1 MDISERSEAKLRSSK
16 GFINLEGHH
25 QYVSNIMDMKT
36 TVNNSAAAFPRKNKN
51 NNNYKIGVEGTK
63 FSRSLSQ
70 SGTGKKVFS
79 ISYFSLESFLLL
91 LCLSASLLLLPLI
104 LPPLPPPPF
113 MLLLLP
119 ILILLLLMF
128 LAFMPSNVKNVSY
141 TYV

>member
-1 MDISERSEAKLRSSK
+1 MDMSERSEAKLRSSSK
-16 GFINLEGHH
+16 GFINLEQHH
-25 QYVSNIMDMKT
+25 QYMK
-36 TVNNSAAAFPRKNKN
+36 NSAFPRKN
-51 NNNYKIGVEGTK
+51 IGVEGTTQEY
-63 FSRSLSQ
+63 RRSQ
-70 SGTGKKVFS
+70 SGKKVFS

-128 LAFMPSNVKNVSY
+128 LAFMPSNVKSVSNY
-141 TYV
+141 THVS

>member
-1 MDISERSEAKLRSSK
+1 MSERSEAKLRSSK
-16 GFINLEGHH
+16 GFVNLEGHH
-25 QYVSNIMDMKT
+25 QYMSNIMDMKT
-36 TVNNSAAAFPRKNKN
+36 TVNNSAAAFPRKNN
-51 NNNYKIGVEGTK
+51 NNKIGVEGTK